1 MFILD
6 IKPCKLNYT
15 KMKKLKYLL
24 IPFLALAV
32 GVGIN
37 SCTDDFEEINTD
49 PLALTADKVDGS
61 LIGLAFASAQWNT
74 MNGLHWRFQISQNL
88 FSDLYAQYFATT
100 QSNFD
105 SDRYLQVGRWSD
117 LCWSSFYGQ
126 AAPNIKFVEDFT
138 MSEGNEDVVG
148 NAVAKI
154 WRVEG
159 YHRITDYYGPVPY
172 SQFGNASLEVPYDTQ
187 ESMYLDFFTTL
198 DEAVSVL
205 KANPGGNAFGANDLI
220 YGGDVAKWL
229 TFASTLRLRLALRIS
244 DVNPGLAQAEA
255 EKAVADGVMET
266 QDQSAYVSVN
276 DQSKNPIVTIT
287 NWGEYRM
294 SATMESH
301 LKRGANPASP
311 IFDPRTPHFF
321 SPAANGDRADD
332 ADSSPYEGMQ
342 NGQSK
347 IFITADQNNPH
358 SDVGP
363 TFLPSNDPGT
373 PIVVIRAA
381 ESWFLRAEGAL
392 NGWNMGTDAQTAYE
406 EGILQSLTEWGVQ
419 ADFASYLASGAPLSP
434 QDGLGP
440 VTDITVAYDA
450 GRAREQI
457 ATQKWLALYPD
468 GWEAWAELR
477 RTEYP
482 AVYDRVNSENP
493 DVAAN
498 EIMRKMQYVTG
509 EFDNNRTAVDAA
521 IQFPENGGQDN
532 GGVRVWWDSN

>member
-1 MFILD
+1 MCNSKYL
-6 IKPCKLNYT
+6 
-15 KMKKLKYLL
+15 KMKKIKYLT
-24 IPFLALAV
+24 ITALALVV
-32 GVGIN
+32 GFGVN

-61 LIGLAFASAQWNT
+61 LIGLAFAQTQWNT

-138 MSEGNEDVVG
+138 MSEGNEDPVG

-154 WRVEG
+154 WRVVG

-172 SQFGNASLEVPYDTQ
+172 FEFGNASLDVPYDTQ
-187 ESMYLDFFTTL
+187 ETLYRNFFTTL
-198 DEAVSVL
+198 DEAVAVL
-205 KANPGGNAFGANDLI
+205 KANPGGNAFGSNDLV
-220 YGGDVAKWL
+220 YGGDAGKWL
-229 TFASTLRLRLALRIS
+229 TLANTLRLRLALRVS
-244 DVNPGLAQAEA
+244 DIDPGLAQSEA
-255 EKAVADGVMET
+255 EKAIADGVMED

-276 DQSKNPIVTIT
+276 SQSKNPIVTIT

-301 LKRGANPASP
+301 LKRGANPAAP
-311 IFDPRTPHFF
+311 VWDPRTPHFF
-321 SPAANGDRADD
+321 SPANNGDRDD
-332 ADSSPYEGMQ
+332 DPDSDPFEGMQ

-381 ESWFLRAEGAL
+381 EAWLLRAEGAV
-392 NGWNMGTDAQTAYE
+392 NGWNMGAAAQEAYE
-406 EGILQSLTEWGVQ
+406 RGILESLTEWGVQ
-419 ADFASYLASGAPLSP
+419 DQFATYMASGSPLP
-434 QDGLGP
+434 PNTDLP
-440 VTDITVAYDA
+440 AVTDITVAFGGDEA
-450 GRAREQI
+450 TQREQI

-477 RTEYP
+477 RTEFP

-493 DVAAN
+493 DVGAD

-509 EFDNNRTAVDAA
+509 EFNNNRPAVEAA

-532 GGVRVWWDSN
+532 GSVRVWWDPN

>member
-1 MFILD
+1 MVILVTD
-6 IKPCKLNYT
+6 KEK
-15 KMKKLKYLL
+15 KMRKINYLL
-24 IPFLALAV
+24 IPILALFV

-49 PLALTADKVDGS
+49 PLALTADKVDAS
-61 LIGLAFASAQWNT
+61 LIGLAFAQTQYAT
-74 MNGLHWRFQISQNL
+74 INGLHWRFQISQNL

-117 LCWSSFYGQ
+117 LCWGSFYGQ

-138 MSEGNEDVVG
+138 MSEGNEDPVG

-154 WRVEG
+154 WRVMG

-172 SQFGNASLEVPYDTQ
+172 TSFGNASLEVPYDTQ
-187 ESMYLDFFTTL
+187 ESLYRDFFTTL
-198 DEAVSVL
+198 DQAVGVL
-205 KANPGGNAFGANDLI
+205 KSNPGGVAFGSNDQI
-220 YGGDVAKWL
+220 FGGDADKWL
-229 TFASTLRLRLALRIS
+229 VFANTLRLRLAMRIS
-244 DVNPGLAQAEA
+244 DIDPGLAQTEA
-255 EKAVADGVMET
+255 AKALADGVMEGPN
-266 QDQSAYVSVN
+266 DSAFLSTT
-276 DQSKNPIVTIT
+276 DQSKNPITTIT

-294 SATMESH
+294 SATMESY
-301 LKRGANPASP
+301 LKGYD
-311 IFDPRTPHFF
+311 DPRTPHLF
-321 SPAANGDRADD
+321 SPAANGDRDD
-332 ADSSPYEGMQ
+332 DPDSSPYEGMQ

-363 TFLPSNDPGT
+363 TFLPESKGGT
-373 PIVVIRAA
+373 NPPIVVIRAA
-381 ESWFLRAEGAL
+381 EAWFLRAEAAL
-392 NGWNMGTDAQTAYE
+392 KGWTSESAEEAYNNGIT
-406 EGILQSLTEWGVQ
+406 QSMIEWGVE
-419 ADFASYLASGAPLSP
+419 ADAPAYIASGAVPAAPNTDLP
-434 QDGLGP
+434 P
-440 VTDITVAYDA
+440 VTDIPVKYDA
-450 GRAREQI
+450 GRAMEQI
-457 ATQKWLALYPD
+457 MTQKWLALYPD

-477 RTEYP
+477 RTELP

-509 EFDNNRTAVDAA
+509 EFDNNRAAVDAA

-532 GGVRVWWDSN
+532 GSVRVWWDPN

>member
-1 MFILD
+1 
-6 IKPCKLNYT
+6 
-15 KMKKLKYLL
+15 MKKFKYIPVLL
-24 IPFLALAV
+24 LALFV
-32 GVGIN
+32 GAGIN

-61 LIGLAFASAQWNT
+61 LIGLAFAQTQWAT

-117 LCWSSFYGQ
+117 LCWSSFYSQ

-138 MSEGNEDVVG
+138 MSEGNEDPVG

-154 WRVEG
+154 WRVMG

-172 SQFGNASLEVPYDTQ
+172 FEFGNASLDVPYDTQ
-187 ESMYLDFFTTL
+187 EAMYADFFTTL
-198 DEAVSVL
+198 DEAVATL
-205 KANPGGNAFGANDLI
+205 GANPGGNAFGSNDLV
-220 YGGDVAKWL
+220 YGGDVAKWITL
-229 TFASTLRLRLALRIS
+229 ANTLRLRLAMRIS
-244 DVNPGLAQAEA
+244 SINPGLAQTEA
-255 EKAVADGVMET
+255 EKAVTAGVMET
-266 QDQSAYVSVN
+266 TDQSAFVDVN
-276 DQSKNPIVTIT
+276 SQSKNPIVTIT

-301 LKRGANPASP
+301 LKRGTNPAAP
-311 IFDPRTPHFF
+311 VWDPRTKHFF
-321 SPAANGDRADD
+321 SPANNGDRDDD
-332 ADSSPYEGMQ
+332 ADSDPYEGMQ

-381 ESWFLRAEGAL
+381 EAWLTRAEGAL
-392 NGWNMGTDAQTAYE
+392 NGWNMGASAQEAYE
-406 EGILQSLTEWGVQ
+406 RGIQESLNEWGEGAQ
-419 ADFASYLASGAPLSP
+419 FNAYLASGSPLSP
-434 QDGLGP
+434 QDGLPP
-440 VTDITVAYDA
+440 VTTAAVAFGGDEA
-450 GRAREQI
+450 TQREQI

-477 RTEYP
+477 RTNFP

-493 DVAAN
+493 DVGPAD
-498 EIMRKMQYVTG
+498 IMRKMQYVTG
-509 EFDNNRTAVDAA
+509 EFNNNRAAVEAA

-532 GGVRVWWDSN
+532 GSVRVWWDPN